1 MKKFLSIALA
11 LVLTLAL
18 SVTCFAEVIKIDNN
32 EVDKATKTV
41 TAKYVGPSYSTDVY
55 GVDVEFGA
63 MEFTYTAAQQGTWD
77 PDTHSYTGAAAAT
90 WTADGNTVEV
100 TNHSNVDITVTVAYA
115 NAQGVTGVT
124 GTVTNGTFDLAAGVV
139 DAYDDAA
146 TGTATLT
153 LAGEIAAA
161 NDAIGTVTVSIA
173 KKAS

>member
-18 SVTCFAEVIKIDNN
+18 AVTCFAAIDKTGTGS
-32 EVDKATKTV
+32 ETKTV
-41 TAKYVGPSYSTDVY
+41 TAKYVGPTYSADVY
-55 GVDVEFGA
+55 GVDVEFGK
-63 MEFTYTAAQQGTWD
+63 MEFTYTAAKQGTWN
-77 PDTHSYTGAAAAT
+77 PDTHAYDEAAAAA

-100 TNHSNVDITVTVAYA
+100 TNHSNVDITVNVAYA

-124 GTVTNGTFDLAAGVV
+124 GTFDKPSFDLTAGVV
-139 DAYDDAA
+139 GDINGADSDV
-146 TGTATLT
+146 ATLT

-161 NDAIGTVTVSIA
+161 NDAIGTVTVTIA